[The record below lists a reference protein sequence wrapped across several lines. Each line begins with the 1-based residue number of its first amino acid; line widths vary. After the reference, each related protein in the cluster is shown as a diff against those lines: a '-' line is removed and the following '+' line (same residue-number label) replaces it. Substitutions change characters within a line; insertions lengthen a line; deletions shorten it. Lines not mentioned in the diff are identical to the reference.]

1 MGDYRLQAIK
11 EFILALFRDPR
22 CLYQEENVLY
32 CDKLFIVNSAMKWL
46 YNKITEESMELSEMK
61 SHLNYINLFLDDKVE
76 LNWQDGTLVV
86 DSVQQTEKE

>member
-11 EFILALFRDPR
+11 EFIQTLYKDPR
-22 CLYQEENVLY
+22 CLYQEDNVLY
-32 CDKLFIVNSAMKWL
+32 CEKLFIVNSAMKWL

-76 LNWQDGTLVV
+76 LHWQDGVLVV
-86 DSVQQTEKE
+86 DAVIK